1 MSKRR
6 FLKATEVE
14 ATVNKAREEGFLSGE
29 TTIISTIVET
39 AKRNGRIGDKILSVV
54 NPEWVHFPDWQRSLD
69 LSRARQIGMNYNRHK
84 WEVPKVIYSNGKLSC
99 VDGMHRIFGAFLA
112 SIENIVV
119 EIMEISE
126 TEAIDMFLNQTK
138 DRGAMKPMD
147 YYYASIKAN
156 KPEYISFRD
165 ICHKHNIQ
173 VKGDDTLTNPVGVF
187 TSLSDGIRSDKE
199 VLDKVLALIN
209 KLGWNGK
216 ETSSLAPSSGAY
228 GAKVIRS
235 MKKLYAY
242 YEANES
248 KMESILLSK
257 CKGTEWFIKHIVDM
271 PQYYVFDLLNKTV
284 SDTIAQ
290 AEVINIVRNAHSA

>member
-14 ATVNKAREEGFLSGE
+14 ATVNKVREAGFLSGE

-54 NPEWVHFPDWQRSLD
+54 NPEWIHFPDWQRSLD
-69 LSRARQIGMNYNRHK
+69 IARARAIGMNYNRHK
-84 WEVPKVIYSNGKLSC
+84 WEVPKVIYSNGKLFC

-112 SIENIVV
+112 GIKDIVV

-156 KPEYISFRD
+156 KPDYIAFRD

-173 VKGDDTLTNPVGVF
+173 VKGDDSLKNPVGVF
-187 TSLSDGIRSDKE
+187 TSISDGIRSDKE
-199 VLDKVLALIN
+199 VLDQILALIG

-216 ETSSLAPSSGAY
+216 ETNSLCPSSAAY

-235 MKKLYAY
+235 LKKLYAY
-242 YEANES
+242 YEGNEK
-248 KMESILLSK
+248 KMEKILMSK
-257 CKGTEWFIKHIVDM
+257 CRGTEWFIKHLSDM
-271 PQYYVFDLLNKTV
+271 PQYYVFDLLNRTI
-284 SDTIAQ
+284 SDTMAQ
-290 AEVINIVRNAHSA
+290 AEIVSVVRSA